1 VASQIVLFGRGF
13 RAPAQHCFLG
23 EASVENPAEL
33 AVARAIATMRDN
45 LGEPLTVDD
54 LARAALFSK
63 FHFSRVFQR
72 ETGVSPGRFLSAMR
86 LQQAKRLL
94 VSTSLNV
101 ADISVR
107 VGYSS
112 VGTFSSRFSRSV
124 GMSPTAYRR
133 LGGFTPRMKV
143 EEAMPDDRPAS
154 GVLEGRVWQR
164 QGMRRSP
171 IFIGLFADRIPQGRP
186 VRCTK
191 LDQPGPYR
199 LDRVPAGEWFLLS
212 QCATCAAPG
221 QPLEQAELA
230 VATKGPITVEPTS
243 VVKSVD
249 IRLKPAGPLEPPVLL
264 SLLDVRRA
272 LSQPAAA

>member
-1 VASQIVLFGRGF
+1 
-13 RAPAQHCFLG
+13 
-23 EASVENPAEL
+23 VEGTAEL
-33 AVARAIATMRDN
+33 AAARAIATMRDN

-63 FHFSRVFQR
+63 FHFSRLFQR
-72 ETGVSPGRFLSAMR
+72 VTGVSPGRFLSALR

-94 VSTSLNV
+94 VSTPLNV

-143 EEAMPDDRPAS
+143 EEAPVDGDSDAT

-164 QGMRRSP
+164 QGTRRTP
-171 IFIGLFADRIPQGRP
+171 IFIGLFADRIPQGQP
-186 VRCTK
+186 VRCIN
-191 LDQPGPYR
+191 LDHAGPYR
-199 LDRVPAGEWFLLS
+199 LDRVPEGEWFLLS
-212 QCATCAAPG
+212 QCATCGTAD
-221 QPLEQAELA
+221 QPLEQAGLA
-230 VATKGPITVEPTS
+230 VATKGPITVEPTET
-243 VVKSVD
+243 VKAVD
-249 IRLKPAGPLEPPVLL
+249 LRLKPAGPLEPPVVL

-272 LSQPAAA
+272 LTEPIAA

>member
-1 VASQIVLFGRGF
+1 MEST
-13 RAPAQHCFLG
+13 
-23 EASVENPAEL
+23 AEL
-33 AVARAIATMRDN
+33 AVARAIATMREN

-72 ETGVSPGRFLSAMR
+72 VTGVSPGRFLSAMR

-124 GMSPTAYRR
+124 GLSPTAYRR
-133 LGGFTPRMKV
+133 LGGFTAQMKV
-143 EEAMPDDRPAS
+143 EEAVPQDCPAS
-154 GVLEGRVWQR
+154 GTLEGRVWQR

-186 VRCTK
+186 VRCTA
-191 LDQPGPYR
+191 LDHPGPYR
-199 LDRVPAGEWFLLS
+199 LDRVPEGEWFVLS
-212 QCATCAAPG
+212 QCATCTAAGEPIEEAG
-221 QPLEQAELA
+221 LA
-230 VATKGPITVEPTS
+230 VATTGPITVEPTG
-243 VVKSVD
+243 VVQAVD
-249 IRLKPAGPLEPPVLL
+249 IRLKPAGPLEPPVVL

-272 LSQPAAA
+272 LAGPIAA